1 MLVSEDFKR
10 KIYATRDLPTLPII
24 AQKILMLRNDDED
37 LAEKLESIIS
47 NDQSLSVKVLTLA
60 NSAYY
65 GHRAQ
70 VGTIKKAVV
79 VIGTS
84 MLRQFSLGILV
95 SKGLGRGTRERENFW
110 RHSLLAANAASTIAK
125 RCMTPNT
132 DICFMGGLLHDIGK
146 LVLDTNMHAEYTQV
160 EALVKNEK
168 CSSIDAERRIF
179 ETDHAEVGAWMA
191 ERWQLPSELVQSIGF
206 HHSLEFISL
215 EHSRIVA
222 LVHAASLCAE
232 AAEQMEAAPLDES
245 QVFIPFDIEAAL
257 GISQGQFKDIVRE
270 LHKRKAEIQ
279 LLFR

>member
-10 KIYATRDLPTLPII
+10 KIHATRDLPTLPII

-37 LAEKLESIIS
+37 LAEKLGSIIS

-70 VGTIKKAVV
+70 IGTIKKAVV

-110 RHSLLAANAASTIAK
+110 RHSLLAANAASAIAK
-125 RCMTPNT
+125 RCMIPNT
-132 DICFMGGLLHDIGK
+132 EICFMGGLLHDIGS
-146 LVLDTNMHAEYTQV
+146 LVLDTNLPAEYKQV

-168 CSSIDAERRIF
+168 NSPIEAERRIF
-179 ETDHAEVGAWMA
+179 DTDHAEVGAWMA
-191 ERWQLPSELVQSIGF
+191 EQWQLPSELVQSIGF
-206 HHSLEFISL
+206 HHSVEFISL
-215 EHSRIVA
+215 QHSRIVA
-222 LVHAASLCAE
+222 IVHAASLCAE
-232 AAEQMEAAPLDES
+232 AAEQMETTPLD
-245 QVFIPFDIEAAL
+245 QPRVFIPFDIEAAV
-257 GISQGQFKDIVRE
+257 GISQGQFKDIARE
-270 LHKRKAEIQ
+270 LHNRKAEIR

>member
-1 MLVSEDFKR
+1 
-10 KIYATRDLPTLPII
+10 
-24 AQKILMLRNDDED
+24 
-37 LAEKLESIIS
+37 
-47 NDQSLSVKVLTLA
+47 
-60 NSAYY
+60 
-65 GHRAQ
+65 
-70 VGTIKKAVV
+70 
-79 VIGTS
+79 
-84 MLRQFSLGILV
+84 
-95 SKGLGRGTRERENFW
+95 
-110 RHSLLAANAASTIAK
+110 
-125 RCMTPNT
+125 MTPNT